1 MLKQAPQKRTTVT
14 IDDRRAVLVIAA
26 ARKPR
31 DVVEVPHEAFIRNAL
46 KDRLGWPRREP
57 ASQQLKDA
65 AKHLAANLV
74 KRDLQ
79 RIATEAVAQAERAKA
94 ETARL
99 DDTAIRDALRRV
111 EMSLKEHLAEMGADE
126 VTIAQVKN

>member
-65 AKHLAANLV
+65 AKHLAANLI
-74 KRDLQ
+74 KRDLL
-79 RIATEAVAQAERAKA
+79 RIATEAVAQAERAKE

-99 DDTAIRDALRRV
+99 GKKAADEERWAK
-111 EMSLKEHLAEMGADE
+111 MSLKEHLAEMAADE